1 MLEATTDKERI
12 LALYLNIIEWG
23 EGLFGAEAAAQYY
36 YKKSAAQ
43 LTQQEAALL
52 ASMPTRPVY
61 YQQHLDNK
69 RLKNKTKIIQKR
81 MKNATLP
88 QGDDW
93 FSGSLKAILLPH
105 GLETAHAV
113 SLNFKTFL
121 KIQIDSDCYDFFN

>member
-36 YKKSAAQ
+36 YKKSAAN
-43 LTQQEAALL
+43 LTQHEAAQL

-69 RLKNKTKIIQKR
+69 RLKNKTKIIKKR
-81 MKNATLP
+81 MQNATLP
-88 QGDDW
+88 QGDD
-93 FSGSLKAILLPH
+93 
-105 GLETAHAV
+105 
-113 SLNFKTFL
+113 
-121 KIQIDSDCYDFFN
+121 